1 MALLSATIGTANL
14 RFQRMLGIEW
24 NEIKAPCTA
33 RKKTAAT
40 WDTFSWKEMS
50 RTQDLY
56 ERLEVSRR
64 ASPAAIKRAYRTLI
78 EKYHPD
84 RQPEHLK
91 LWADGIAQQL
101 NEAYSQLR
109 DAESRAAYDQRH
121 SI

>member
-1 MALLSATIGTANL
+1 MEMANL

-24 NEIKAPCTA
+24 NELSASRSSRPKA
-33 RKKTAAT
+33 AAT
-40 WDTFSWKEMS
+40 WDTFSWKEMT

-56 ERLEVSRR
+56 ERLEISRR
-64 ASPAAIKRAYRTLI
+64 ASPAAIKQAYRTLI

-91 LWADGIAQQL
+91 SWAGAIAQQL
-101 NEAYSQLR
+101 NEAYAMLR
-109 DAESRAAYDQRH
+109 DAERRAAYDQRT

>member
-1 MALLSATIGTANL
+1 MEMANL

-24 NEIKAPCTA
+24 NEIRNSYYARAKA
-33 RKKTAAT
+33 AAS
-40 WDTFSWKEMS
+40 WDTFSWKEIS
-50 RTQDLY
+50 QTQNFY

-64 ASPAAIKRAYRTLI
+64 ASPEAIKRAYRTLI

-91 LWADGIAQQL
+91 SWSEGIAKQL
-101 NEAYSQLR
+101 NEAYSILR
-109 DAESRAAYDQRH
+109 DAKRRAAYDQRI